1 MTEFLAV
8 LAVGFGA
15 CAFGASMA
23 LLTFSLSL
31 SPRQWWMLLRRWW
44 RRPQLR
50 IVVSRE
56 R

>member
-1 MTEFLAV
+1 MKEFLVVLSVAV
-8 LAVGFGA
+8 AVG
-15 CAFGASMA
+15 AFGASMA
-23 LLTFSLSL
+23 LLTFALSL